1 MRILLDEDTP
11 AQLVAPLH
19 RVLAGHHI
27 DLAQT
32 LGWSGKKDPQV
43 LRDAGQAGYN
53 VLLTHDKSQL
63 TNPDVC
69 DAIKKSGIHHVRYDQ
84 GQGTTGLALAL
95 AAIIAAMPNVMDDL
109 TFAKGQRLVRIKSL
123 DRTVRRHEVVD
134 PAKQPPS
141 PYWPR

>member
-19 RVLAGHHI
+19 RVLVWHRI
-27 DLAQT
+27 DQVQT
-32 LGWSGKKDPQV
+32 LGWNGKKDPQV
-43 LRDAGQAGYN
+43 LRDAGRAGYD

-63 TNPDVC
+63 TNPRLC
-69 DAIKKSGIHHVRYDQ
+69 DAIKKSGLHHVRYDQ

-95 AAIIAAMPNVMDDL
+95 ASIIAAMPKVMDDL
-109 TFAKGQRLVRIKSL
+109 TSARGQRLVRIKSL
-123 DRTVRRHEVVD
+123 DRATERHEIVD